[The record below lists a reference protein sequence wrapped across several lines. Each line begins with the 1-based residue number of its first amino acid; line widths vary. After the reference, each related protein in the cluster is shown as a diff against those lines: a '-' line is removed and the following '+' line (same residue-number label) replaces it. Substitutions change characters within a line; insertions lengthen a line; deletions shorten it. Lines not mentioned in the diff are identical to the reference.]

1 MARALFRRAA
11 PGPTGFPLVGVFPR
25 ARHDPLGFF
34 MECARRHGDVTS
46 MRLGRHQVYLLSHPD
61 HVAYVLRDN
70 AGVFAK
76 GPPATRVRA
85 LFHDSLTVVDGDR
98 WRERRRQLQPAF
110 QPGQRAQFASVVT
123 RATEEML
130 ERWRPLAERGEP
142 VDAVTEMRRLT
153 QTTII
158 RACFGDIAAA
168 EVEGLGHALDVA
180 VSHVDR
186 RLWSALGWLEVPTP
200 ATARYRRALG
210 AIDTF
215 VSRMVSEARRSAPPP
230 GSLLAALVG
239 SFPNAERR
247 SDADLRDELK
257 AILVA
262 GHTTTASALAWTWYA
277 LSEHPDAQER
287 LEEECHVLLGGR
299 APGVAALPDLGY
311 TRRVIEEVLRLYPP
325 TWLTARTLVE
335 DVPLGGYTLPAGAL
349 VLLSP
354 YVTHRHPAVWEAPE
368 AFDPDRFAPAASATR
383 PGLAY
388 FPFGGGP
395 RHCIGSIFAT
405 TEMQLIVA
413 AVAQRYRLTLM
424 LGRSVVPAAGL
435 TLRPSP
441 AVPCRLHRLH
451 AGTCDLDPTGAMR

>member
-1 MARALFRRAA
+1 M
-11 PGPTGFPLVGVFPR
+11 
-25 ARHDPLGFF
+25 
-34 MECARRHGDVTS
+34 
-46 MRLGRHQVYLLSHPD
+46 
-61 HVAYVLRDN
+61 
-70 AGVFAK
+70 
-76 GPPATRVRA
+76 GPPMIW
-85 LFHDSLTVVDGDR
+85 S
-98 WRERRRQLQPAF
+98 RR
-110 QPGQRAQFASVVT
+110 S
-123 RATEEML
+123 
-130 ERWRPLAERGEP
+130 
-142 VDAVTEMRRLT
+142 
-153 QTTII
+153 
-158 RACFGDIAAA
+158 DIAAA
-168 EVEGLGHALDVA
+168 VVEALGHALDVA

-186 RLWSALGWLEVPTP
+186 RLWSVLGGLEVPTP
-200 ATARYRRALG
+200 ATTRYRRALG

-230 GSLLAALVG
+230 GCLLAALLG

-257 AILVA
+257 AILAA

-277 LSEHPDAQER
+277 LSEPPDAQER